1 MENKTIIRMYTPEDK
16 QEIIHLYEKVWQK
29 EKAQRI
35 AQLWQ
40 WKYHNHPWQ
49 EKEMYP
55 SRVVERN
62 KKIIGFIGAYP
73 AKIKLGEKTLDGL
86 WLGDFMID
94 PDHRGF
100 AGYRLAKAILEQEPV
115 LLGKTDNGTEEGAIS
130 YRLWKKLVAPKK
142 FDMTPVYNFTKRISI
157 ENTIKRMTKSL
168 VVAVLCDKLWMLL
181 QDIRLKFRKPN
192 ADSEILVK
200 KITHFDEQCEELFK
214 TIMDESV
221 NVSYRTVEYMNWRY
235 VQMPATEYTILIA
248 SRNTKPTGYIILRA
262 VKELGKL
269 NGRIVELMVLKD
281 QKTTPAALLEKA
293 NRFFRGNKVGI
304 VTAFNFRDEFIQDAL
319 ERAGYSQFG
328 RSSEALKYIV
338 QCPNKDCFYSE
349 RWRIFM
355 GDSDYEMD

>member
-35 AQLWQ
+35 AELWQ
-40 WKYHNHPWQ
+40 WKYHSHPWQ
-49 EKEMYP
+49 EKGMYP

-100 AGYRLAKAILEQEPV
+100 AGYRLAKTILAQEPI
-115 LLGKTDNGTEEGAIS
+115 LLGKTDNGSEESAIS
-130 YRLWKKLVAPKK
+130 YRLWGKLV
-142 FDMTPVYNFTKRISI
+142 TPREYHMVAVYNFIKRISI
-157 ENTIKRMTKSL
+157 ENAIKKRTKSSAI
-168 VVAVLCDKLWMLL
+168 AVLCDKLWIFL
-181 QDIRLKFRKPN
+181 QDMRLKFRKPQ
-192 ADSEILVK
+192 ADPEILVK
-200 KITHFDEQCEELFK
+200 KITQFDEQCEKLFE
-214 TIMDESV
+214 TIIDESI
-221 NVSYRTVEYMNWRY
+221 NINYRTVEYMNWRY
-235 VQMPATEYTILIA
+235 VQMPATEYTILLA
-248 SRNTKPTGYIILRA
+248 SRSGKLTGYIVLRA

-269 NGRIVELMVLKD
+269 NGRIVELIALKD

-293 NRFFRGNKVGI
+293 DQFFRGKKVRI
-304 VTAFNFRDEFIQDAL
+304 VTAFNSYDDFIQDAL
-319 ERAGYSQFG
+319 ERAGYSKLNS
-328 RSSEALKYIV
+328 SSETLKYIA
-338 QCPNKDCFYSE
+338 QCPDKGCFYPE